1 MTPGEGRR
9 AVELVEQLKGW
20 GVNRGTIVKMARA
33 GQLLRI
39 RCEMPSCYYEGG
51 RKAFTD
57 RRTGQAKWQLSFDHY
72 PRLADDEGPT
82 EPGNARLAHRYCNSV
97 DQGRRGQIRD
107 LLNDGLS
114 LGEIAEKLNHRTKA
128 IPPHP
133 YTEWTA
139 ALVRRAQA
147 S

>member
-1 MTPGEGRR
+1 MTPGEERR
-9 AVELVEQLKGW
+9 AVDLVEQLKGW
-20 GVNRGTIVKMARA
+20 GVNGGMIVKMARD

-39 RCEMPSCYYEGG
+39 RCEMPYCYYEGG
-51 RKAFTD
+51 RRAFTH
-57 RRTGQAKWQLSFDHY
+57 RMTGEAKWQLSFDHY

-97 DQGRRGQIRD
+97 DQGRRAQIRE
-107 LLNDGLS
+107 LLNLGLS
-114 LGEIAEKLNHRTKA
+114 LREIAEKLNRRNKA
-128 IPPHP
+128 IPPYP

-139 ALVRRAQA
+139 ALVRKAQI